1 MAWGLLTLLASIL
14 WKMLLMSRIESA
26 AASVAFLH
34 ARENQSSCVTWA
46 PGVERRADSAMRNA
60 RNVV

>member
-1 MAWGLLTLLASIL
+1 MLASIFR
-14 WKMLLMSRIESA
+14 KMLFMSRMESA

-46 PGVERRADSAMRNA
+46 PGVDLRADSAMRKA
-60 RNVV
+60 RNVVWMRWK